1 MLIEET
7 ISKIGPR
14 NKSSEDQCRM
24 RWDSIAKPLQSL
36 GKLEDVIVQIAGI
49 CGTHQVCLDKK
60 GVVICCAD
68 NGIVEEGVTQTGQE
82 VTAIVAEN
90 FLDGKTSVAIM
101 AKSAGAEL
109 FPMDTG
115 MVKDTRVERCKTAY
129 GTKNFTKEPAMTR
142 EAAVA
147 AVEAGIKKVKELKAQ
162 GYRILATGEM
172 GIGNTTTS
180 SAIASVFLNAAPE
193 TVTGKGAGL
202 TSAGLEK
209 KIQVIKDGIALHRPD
224 PSDPIDVLA
233 KVGGFDI
240 AGLTGVFLGCAA
252 EKIPVVIDGFIS
264 GVAALTAVR
273 LCPGVQE
280 YLIAS
285 HVSNE
290 PAGQMILDALGVS
303 AFLICNM
310 CLGEGT
316 GAVALFPIL
325 DMALAVYDEMSTF
338 DQIEIE
344 AYQPLS

>member
-14 NKSSEDQCRM
+14 DKRSEDQCRM
-24 RWDSIAKPLQSL
+24 RWDSIAKPLRSL
-36 GKLEDVIVQIAGI
+36 GKLEDGIVQIAGI

-115 MVKDTRVERCKTAY
+115 MVKDTRVERHKTAY

-147 AVEAGIKKVKELKAQ
+147 AVEAGIGKVKELKAQ

-180 SAIASVFLNAAPE
+180 SAIASVFLDAAPE

-224 PSDPIDVLA
+224 PSDP
-233 KVGGFDI
+233 
-240 AGLTGVFLGCAA
+240 
-252 EKIPVVIDGFIS
+252 IDGFIS

-303 AFLICNM
+303 AFLTCNM

>member
-14 NKSSEDQCRM
+14 DKRSEDQCRM
-24 RWDSIAKPLQSL
+24 RWDSIAKPLRSL
-36 GKLEDVIVQIAGI
+36 GKLEDGIVQIAGI

-115 MVKDTRVERCKTAY
+115 MVKDTRVERYKTAY

-147 AVEAGIKKVKELKAQ
+147 AVEAGIGKVKELKAQ

-180 SAIASVFLNAAPE
+180 SAIASVFLDAAPE

-252 EKIPVVIDGFIS
+252 ERIPVVIDGFIS

-303 AFLICNM
+303 AFLTCNM